1 MVYRDVAQKIPLG
14 TVVSLGRPK
23 LKNIAQRFPVYLLF
37 PEPPKGLWQT
47 MRVHQLKLQPWQRTG
62 QVILLL
68 VLLLSVGV
76 LGRQFYRP
84 APAGLPLPDKPS
96 IVVLPFVNMSGDPEQ
111 EYFSDGMTEDLIT
124 KLSKLSRLFV
134 IARNSAFTY
143 KGKAV
148 KVQEVSRDM
157 GVRYVLEGSVRKV
170 ENQVR
175 ITVQLVDALR
185 DAHLWAESYDRE
197 LQDIFA
203 MQDEITQQVVR
214 TLEVK
219 VMETEVAR
227 VRRTPTHNLTAY
239 DYFLRGDKYYDL
251 LTKEAH
257 EQARPMFEQAIA
269 LDPQFAEAYMMLGGS
284 YWVEWLYQWSE
295 GPQALE
301 RAFTLAQQAITL
313 DSSLA
318 GVHTLLGGI
327 YLWRDHQYERAIAE
341 GEQGLVLDPNCGG
354 CYVVLGH
361 ILSFAGR
368 PQEAVSLIEKGM
380 RLDPCCTEF
389 NAAFL
394 AEAYLYLEQ
403 YAEAIAPAKRHLTI
417 SPDGL
422 GAHFILAASY
432 GALGQEEQARA
443 EAAEVL
449 RINPKFS
456 LEVVRQMVPLKD
468 RMLLERTIAALR
480 KTGLK

>member
-1 MVYRDVAQKIPLG
+1 V
-14 TVVSLGRPK
+14 
-23 LKNIAQRFPVYLLF
+23 
-37 PEPPKGLWQT
+37 
-47 MRVHQLKLQPWQRTG
+47 
-62 QVILLL
+62 
-68 VLLLSVGV
+68 
-76 LGRQFYRP
+76 
-84 APAGLPLPDKPS
+84 
-96 IVVLPFVNMSGDPEQ
+96 
-111 EYFSDGMTEDLIT
+111 
-124 KLSKLSRLFV
+124 
-134 IARNSAFTY
+134 
-143 KGKAV
+143 
-148 KVQEVSRDM
+148 
-157 GVRYVLEGSVRKV
+157 
-170 ENQVR
+170 
-175 ITVQLVDALR
+175 
-185 DAHLWAESYDRE
+185 
-197 LQDIFA
+197 
-203 MQDEITQQVVR
+203 QDEITQQVVR

-239 DYFLRGDKYYDL
+239 DYFLRGDKYYVL

-257 EQARPMFEQAIA
+257 EQTRPMFEQAIA
-269 LDPQFAEAYMMLGGS
+269 LDPQYTEAYLMLGWS

-432 GALGQEEQARA
+432 SALGQEEQARA

-456 LEVVRQMVPLKD
+456 LEVVRQTFPLKD
-468 RMLLERTIAALR
+468 RTLLERIIAALH
-480 KTGLK
+480 KAGLK